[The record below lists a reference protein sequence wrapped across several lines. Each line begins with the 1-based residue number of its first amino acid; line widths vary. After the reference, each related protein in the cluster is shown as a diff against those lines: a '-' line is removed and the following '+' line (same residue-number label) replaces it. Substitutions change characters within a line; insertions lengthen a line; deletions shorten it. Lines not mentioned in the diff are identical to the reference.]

1 MKSKKY
7 VCIVC
12 EYVYDP
18 NRGDPWGDIPAGV
31 EFDDL
36 PDGWVCPK
44 CDEGKSAFEEYK
56 WNHIDFDNL

>member
-7 VCIVC
+7 VCIMC

-18 NRGDPWGDIPAGV
+18 NRGDPWSDIPPGT
-31 EFDDL
+31 EFEDL
-36 PDGWVCPK
+36 PDDWVCPK
-44 CDEGKSAFEEYK
+44 CGEGKSAFEEYK

>member
-18 NRGDPWGDIPAGV
+18 LKGDKMGDIPIHT
-31 EFDDL
+31 EFEDL
-36 PDGWVCPK
+36 PDDWVCPK
-44 CDEGKSAFEEYK
+44 CGEGKAAFEEYK